1 MPAHAQ
7 HSLGPQPVPMLTIEQ
22 VFACRG
28 RCVIDL
34 RSPEEFAQDHL
45 PGAVNLPLFG
55 DLQRAMV
62 GYLYRQVSADAA
74 LERGQRYAQE
84 RVQALVQAIG
94 RATGWTPPEGRYEE
108 FVSELC
114 SGDLAGMESLLQS
127 GPVQA
132 LPERPVVLHCWRG
145 GLRSRSVVALVRAL
159 GLSRAVG
166 LQGGYKAYRHQVL
179 QRLATWKR
187 PNPVVLHGLTGVGK
201 TLVLR
206 EIEALEPGRT
216 LDLEALAGHRSSL
229 LGMVGLEPCGQ
240 KEFDSR
246 LARALQHA
254 APGPLVVEG
263 ESRKVGDVVVPAG
276 LWQAMRAGTPVWLQ
290 ADMPRRIE
298 VLLADYLGPE
308 HQREPLRRQLRAL
321 VPMLPKDVDWLGLF
335 DCGQEPELV
344 RQLLER
350 HYDPLYRRSVERHLG
365 GRLHALDLPT
375 FDTES
380 PGRTAREILDWMH
393 AQRGPADGSQEP
405 RQGGLHPPHPRAH
418 TSLPTASSGPFLGD
432 S

>member
-1 MPAHAQ
+1 MPADTQ
-7 HSLGPQPVPMLTIEQ
+7 DSQGPQPVPMLTIEQ
-22 VFACRG
+22 VLACRE

-62 GYLYRQVSADAA
+62 GFLYRQVSADAA

-94 RATGWTPPEGRYEE
+94 EAAGWTPPEGRYED

-114 SGDLAGMESLLQS
+114 SGDLAGMEALLQS
-127 GPVQA
+127 APMPT

-179 QRLATWKR
+179 QGLGAWKR

-216 LDLEALAGHRSSL
+216 LDLEALAGHRSSM

-246 LARALQHA
+246 LARALQRA
-254 APGPLVVEG
+254 ASGPLVVEG

-276 LWQAMRAGTPVWLQ
+276 LWQAMRTGTPVWLH
-290 ADMPRRIE
+290 AEMPRRIE
-298 VLLADYLGPE
+298 VLLADYLGPK
-308 HQREPLRRQLRAL
+308 HQREPLRRQLCAL
-321 VPMLPKDVDWLGLF
+321 APMLPKDVDWLGLF
-335 DCGQEPELV
+335 DRGQEPELV
-344 RQLLER
+344 RELLER
-350 HYDPLYRRSVERHLG
+350 HYDPLYRRSAEQHLG
-365 GRLHALDLPT
+365 GRLDALELPT
-375 FDTES
+375 FDTQD
-380 PGRTAREILDWMH
+380 PRGAAREILDWMH
-393 AQRGPADGSQEP
+393 AQGAVDRRSEGPGPGLQNPS
-405 RQGGLHPPHPRAH
+405 RQSVRINLR
-418 TSLPTASSGPFLGD
+418 TASRRSVLGD
-432 S
+432 F